1 MTSPELG
8 GRNATAR
15 VHIASRWCGG
25 NVAARGVGTAAGHAG
40 DRFSQ
45 RRVCERICAT
55 LAAFLKGVAETGYV
69 DGRNVAI
76 EYRAGRRAKT
86 IGCRQWRPIW
96 FIIRWL
102 LLPRPLLRRRLQQK
116 QRQRRYWR
124 CSIREKSPAE
134 AGQKFREECS

>member
-1 MTSPELG
+1 MRRREFISLLG
-8 GRNATAR
+8 GAAAT
-15 VHIASRWCGG
+15 WPL
-25 NVAARGVGTAAGHAG
+25 AARAQ
-40 DRFSQ
+40 Q
-45 RRVCERICAT
+45 RAMPVIGFLNAESAKGYALP

-116 QRQRRYWR
+116 QRQRQYWR
-124 CSIREKSPAE
+124 CSIRKKSPAE

>member
-1 MTSPELG
+1 MRRREFISLLG
-8 GRNATAR
+8 GAAATWPLAAWAQQRAMPVIGFLNAESAKGY
-15 VHIASRWCGG
+15 ALP
-25 NVAARGVGTAAGHAG
+25 
-40 DRFSQ
+40 
-45 RRVCERICAT
+45 

-96 FIIRWL
+96 FIVRWL

-116 QRQRRYWR
+116 QRQR
-124 CSIREKSPAE
+124 
-134 AGQKFREECS
+134 